1 MSVEKFFALYFPLKT
16 KTVCTVKTA
25 KRVTIVAAVVFAAFD
40 SQFFFIMRKHED
52 NYCEHVNVSKGYTM
66 TLNRIDAS
74 LYSFGPFVTISLF
87 NLAIIYKFV
96 KAKLETAR
104 AGTTESTNQALS
116 KSAMRGT
123 AILITVSITFI
134 LLTSPA
140 NIMHSIT
147 HHPNHIVKAVTYVL
161 MCMNHSINAVLYC
174 IVGSRF
180 RHEVVKTLC
189 CRREKDRQN
198 TNEKEGRTNNP
209 TKSTTARPH
218 I

>member
-1 MSVEKFFALYFPLKT
+1 
-16 KTVCTVKTA
+16 
-25 KRVTIVAAVVFAAFD
+25 
-40 SQFFFIMRKHED
+40 MRKHED
-52 NYCEHVNVSKGYTM
+52 NYCEHINVSKSYTM

-74 LYSFGPFVTISLF
+74 LYSFRPFVTISLF

-96 KAKLETAR
+96 KAKLETVR
-104 AGTTESTNQALS
+104 EGTTESTNQALS

-180 RHEVVKTLC
+180 RQEVVKTLR

-198 TNEKEGRTNNP
+198 TNEKESRTDSV
-209 TKSTTARPH
+209 TKSTTTGSH

>member
-1 MSVEKFFALYFPLKT
+1 
-16 KTVCTVKTA
+16 
-25 KRVTIVAAVVFAAFD
+25 
-40 SQFFFIMRKHED
+40 
-52 NYCEHVNVSKGYTM
+52 M

-96 KAKLETAR
+96 KAKLKSVRE
-104 AGTTESTNQALS
+104 GTTESTNQALS

-147 HHPNHIVKAVTYVL
+147 NHPNHIVKAVTYVL
-161 MCMNHSINAVLYC
+161 MCMNHSVNAVLYC

-180 RHEVVKTLC
+180 RQEVAKTLC

-198 TNEKEGRTNNP
+198 TNEKESRTNNP
-209 TKSTTARPH
+209 TKSPTTGSLS
-218 I
+218 